1 MVTPAIQT
9 SAAINPG
16 NSGGALVNAAGELV
30 GITSSIATLTSGSSE
45 SGNIGIG
52 FAIPVTQVEYVVDQL
67 LADGTAEHAQ
77 LGISAADVRDSDQLG
92 AEVAEV
98 VPDSP
103 AEEAGLRPGDII
115 NALDDRP
122 ITGSESLVALIRAS
136 EVGQTVT
143 LNVIRDG
150 SETQVE
156 ATLTAADA

>member
-1 MVTPAIQT
+1 
-9 SAAINPG
+9 
-16 NSGGALVNAAGELV
+16 ELV

-122 ITGSESLVALIRAS
+122 ITGSESLVA
-136 EVGQTVT
+136 
-143 LNVIRDG
+143 
-150 SETQVE
+150 
-156 ATLTAADA
+156 